1 MKKIIAIL
9 SVFIGIGLIVSIIY
23 GFMSEVPATV
33 PQTSAF
39 VYKLMNGIQNFG
51 RYIPGVAITGF
62 TVSCSVHFG
71 RNSEGSTERFSKAML
86 ERLKT
91 VMSVSIIMAFFLTFC
106 SEVLVLL
113 TGNKKSSIINR
124 PKIVTEYINVGN
136 RLFDNGYYE
145 RAMNYAEAAL
155 KLSPNEKHALNL
167 RDRADVEINR
177 ARTSNIRFK
186 LYESVEEAEKVDH
199 VVIDAAQINE
209 VYQLYLKANEAFTK
223 KEWFNAHY
231 YSELG
236 IKLATPKD
244 PNLEELKKIST
255 AAWNNLTEYHD
266 LAKTQGQLTFEK
278 KYQGYLA
285 LVQKD
290 DLKAYYIFR
299 ELYQSSREMQS
310 DPDVVFYLQI
320 AENRIN
326 ERCFFIDE
334 TFELKSF
341 ESANDVYFAYEYADG
356 SRDVIYFKGM
366 TTVASTGNSIQYLR
380 ALTIVSVT
388 RNGEVFRTMTVPY
401 AKVLP
406 VSVKTLTPTTK
417 ALMGIDDSIDCVPYI
432 MLKSVGR
439 DSPELHN
446 EPLYTYQNGETANTP
461 EYLLLSIPYDDFL
474 LLEKSTSTPE
484 SMPLASLFKLVHMAA
499 KYGFCTEVYGQALV
513 NRIFYPLWILIMFI
527 LLAGFGWNN
536 RINPTQFF
544 KFSWALAFIPF
555 ILISILYNKM
565 MMFLFRLVNYV
576 LLGGFGLSGGMVA
589 ALVLYIILFICSAII
604 FVSRHSRI

>member
-86 ERLKT
+86 ERFKT
-91 VMSVSIIMAFFLTFC
+91 VMIVSIIVAFFLTFC

>member
-1 MKKIIAIL
+1 
-9 SVFIGIGLIVSIIY
+9 
-23 GFMSEVPATV
+23 MSEMPATV

-39 VYKLMNGIQNFG
+39 VYKLMNGLQNFG

-71 RNSEGSTERFSKAML
+71 RNSEGSTERFSKAMM
-86 ERLKT
+86 ERFKI
-91 VMSVSIIMAFFLTFC
+91 VMIVSIIMAFFLTFC

-380 ALTIVSVT
+380 ALTIVSVA

-439 DSPELHN
+439 DSPELNN

-555 ILISILYNKM
+555 ILISMLYNKM

-576 LLGGFGLSGGMVA
+576 LLGGFGLSGGMIA
-589 ALVLYIILFICSAII
+589 ALVLYIILLICSAII

>member
-86 ERLKT
+86 ERFKT
-91 VMSVSIIMAFFLTFC
+91 VMIVSIIMAFFLTFC

-341 ESANDVYFAYEYADG
+341 ESVNDVYFAYEYADG

-380 ALTIVSVT
+380 ALTIVSVA

-499 KYGFCTEVYGQALV
+499 KYGFCTEVYGQALA

-555 ILISILYNKM
+555 ILISMLYNKM

-589 ALVLYIILFICSAII
+589 AFVLYIILFICSAII

>member
-1 MKKIIAIL
+1 MKKIIGIL
-9 SVFIGIGLIVSIIY
+9 SVFIGIGLVVSLIN
-23 GFMSEVPATV
+23 GFMSDIPYTV
-33 PQTSAF
+33 PQSSAF
-39 VYKLMNGIQNFG
+39 VYKLMNGLQNFG
-51 RYIPGVAITGF
+51 KFIPGVAITGF
-62 TVSCSVHFG
+62 VVSCSVHFG
-71 RNSEGSTERFSKAML
+71 RNAEGSTERFSKAMMD
-86 ERLKT
+86 RFKI
-91 VMSVSIIMAFFLTFC
+91 VMIVSIGIAFFLTVC
-106 SEVLVLL
+106 SEVLLL
-113 TGNKKSSIINR
+113 VTANKKNSIINR
-124 PKIVTEYINVGN
+124 PKIVNDYINVGN
-136 RLFDNGYYE
+136 KLFDNGYYE
-145 RAMNYAEAAL
+145 RAMNYADAAL
-155 KLSPNEKHALNL
+155 KLSPNEKNAINL

-186 LYESVEEAEKVDH
+186 LYESVEEAEKVDR
-199 VVIDAAQINE
+199 VVIDPEQINE
-209 VYQLYLKANEAFTK
+209 VYKLYEKAQDAWNK

-244 PNLEELKKIST
+244 PNLEELKKLST
-255 AAWNNLTEYHD
+255 SAWNNLTEYHN
-266 LAKTQGQLTFEK
+266 LAKTEGQLTFEK

-310 DPDVVFYLQI
+310 DPDVVFYLEI

-326 ERCFFIDE
+326 ERSFFVDE

-356 SRDVIYFKGM
+356 TRDVIYFKGM

-380 ALTIVSVT
+380 GLTILSVN
-388 RNGEVFRTMTVPY
+388 RQGEVFRTMTVPY

-417 ALMGIDDSIDCVPYI
+417 QLMGIDDSIDCVPYI

-439 DSPELHN
+439 DSPEIHN

-461 EYLLLSIPYDDFL
+461 EYMLLSIPYDNFL

-484 SMPLASLFKLVHMAA
+484 SMSLPALIKLVNMAA
-499 KYGFCTEVYGQALV
+499 KYGFCTEVYGQALM
-513 NRIFYPLWILIMFI
+513 NRLYYPLWILVIFI

-536 RINPTQFF
+536 RIDANQYF
-544 KFSWALAFIPF
+544 KFSWAFAFIPF
-555 ILISILYNKM
+555 ILISILFDKM
-565 MMFLFRLVNYV
+565 MTFLFRLINYV
-576 LLGGFGLSGGMVA
+576 FLGGLGISGGMITG
-589 ALVLYIILFICSAII
+589 LVLYVIMLILASVL
-604 FVSRHSRI
+604 FVSRNSRI

>member
-86 ERLKT
+86 ERFKT
-91 VMSVSIIMAFFLTFC
+91 VMIVSIIMAFFLTFC

-113 TGNKKSSIINR
+113 TENKKSSIINR

-380 ALTIVSVT
+380 ALTIVSVA

>member
-33 PQTSAF
+33 PHASA
-39 VYKLMNGIQNFG
+39 VAYKLMNGLQNFG

-71 RNSEGSTERFSKAML
+71 RNSEGSTERFSKAMM
-86 ERLKT
+86 ERFKI
-91 VMSVSIIMAFFLTFC
+91 VMIVSIIMAFFLTFC

-209 VYQLYLKANEAFTK
+209 VYQLYIKANEAFTK

-326 ERCFFIDE
+326 ERCFFVDE

-380 ALTIVSVT
+380 ALTIVSVA
-388 RNGEVFRTMTVPY
+388 RNGELFRTMTVPY

-555 ILISILYNKM
+555 ILISMLYNKM

-576 LLGGFGLSGGMVA
+576 LLGGFGLSGGMIA
-589 ALVLYIILFICSAII
+589 ALVLYIILLICSAII

>member
-1 MKKIIAIL
+1 MKKIIGIL
-9 SVFIGIGLIVSIIY
+9 SVFIGIGLVVSLIT
-23 GFMSEVPATV
+23 GFMNDIPYTV
-33 PQTSAF
+33 PQSSAF
-39 VYKLMNGIQNFG
+39 VYKLMNGLQNFG
-51 RYIPGVAITGF
+51 KFIPGVAITGF
-62 TVSCSVHFG
+62 VVSCSVHFG
-71 RNSEGSTERFSKAML
+71 RNAEGSTERFSKAMMD
-86 ERLKT
+86 RFKI
-91 VMSVSIIMAFFLTFC
+91 VMIVSIGIAFFLTVC
-106 SEVLVLL
+106 SEVLLL
-113 TGNKKSSIINR
+113 VTANKKNSIINR
-124 PKIVTEYINVGN
+124 PKIVNDYINVGN
-136 RLFDNGYYE
+136 KLFENGYYE
-145 RAMNYAEAAL
+145 RAMNYADAAL
-155 KLSPNEKHALNL
+155 KLSPNEKNAINL
-167 RDRADVEINR
+167 RDRADVENNR

-186 LYESVEEAEKVDH
+186 LYESVEEAEKVDR
-199 VVIDAAQINE
+199 VVIDPEQINE
-209 VYQLYLKANEAFTK
+209 VYKLYEKAQDAWNK

-244 PNLEELKKIST
+244 PNLEELKKLST
-255 AAWNNLTEYHD
+255 SAWNNLTEYHN
-266 LAKTQGQLTFEK
+266 LAKTEGQLTFEK

-310 DPDVVFYLQI
+310 DPDVVFYLEI

-326 ERCFFIDE
+326 ERSFFVDE

-356 SRDVIYFKGM
+356 TRDVIYFKGM

-380 ALTIVSVT
+380 GLTILSVN
-388 RNGEVFRTMTVPY
+388 RQGEVFRTMTVPY

-417 ALMGIDDSIDCVPYI
+417 QLMGIDDSIDCVPYI

-439 DSPELHN
+439 DSPEIHN

-461 EYLLLSIPYDDFL
+461 EYMLLSIPYDNFL

-484 SMPLASLFKLVHMAA
+484 SMSLPALIKLVNMAA
-499 KYGFCTEVYGQALV
+499 KYGFCTEVYGQALM
-513 NRIFYPLWILIMFI
+513 NRLYYPLWILVIFI

-536 RINPTQFF
+536 RIDANQYF
-544 KFSWALAFIPF
+544 KFSWAFAFIPF
-555 ILISILYNKM
+555 ILISILFDKM
-565 MMFLFRLVNYV
+565 MTFLFRLINYV
-576 LLGGFGLSGGMVA
+576 FLGGLGISGGMITG
-589 ALVLYIILFICSAII
+589 LVLYVIMLILASVL
-604 FVSRHSRI
+604 FVSRNSRI

>member
-9 SVFIGIGLIVSIIY
+9 SVFIGIGLIVSFVI
-23 GFMSEVPATV
+23 GFMSEIPSSV
-33 PQTSAF
+33 PQSSAF
-39 VYKLMNGIQNFG
+39 VYKFMTGLQNFG
-51 RYIPGVAITGF
+51 KIIPGVAITGF

-71 RNSEGSTERFSKAML
+71 RNAEGSTERFSPAMM
-86 ERLKT
+86 ERFKI
-91 VMSVSIIMAFFLTFC
+91 VMIVSISIAFFLTVC
-106 SEVLVLL
+106 SEVLGLL
-113 TGNKKSSIINR
+113 TANKKASIINR
-124 PKIVTEYINVGN
+124 PKIINEYISVGN
-136 RLFDNGYYE
+136 KLFDNGYYE

-155 KLSPNEKHALNL
+155 KLSPNEKKALDL
-167 RDRADVEINR
+167 KDRSDVEINR

-186 LYESVEEAEKVDH
+186 LYESVEEAEKVDR
-199 VVIDAAQINE
+199 VRIDAEQINE
-209 VYQLYLKANEAFTK
+209 VYKLYEQAKTAYDK

-236 IKLATPKD
+236 IKLATAKD

-266 LAKTQGQLTFEK
+266 LAKTEGQLIFEK

-285 LVQKD
+285 LVEKD

-326 ERCFFIDE
+326 ERSFFVDE

-356 SRDVIYFKGM
+356 SRDIIYFKGM
-366 TTVASTGNSIQYLR
+366 TTVASTGDSIQYLR

-388 RNGEVFRTMTVPY
+388 RAGEVFRTMTVPY

-406 VSVKTLTPTTK
+406 VSVKKLTSTTK
-417 ALMGIDDSIDCVPYI
+417 ALMGIDDRIDCVPYI
-432 MLKSVGR
+432 ILKSVGR
-439 DSPELHN
+439 DSPDIHN
-446 EPLYTYQNGETANTP
+446 EPLYTYQNGETATTP

-474 LLEKSTSTPE
+474 LLEKSTATPD
-484 SMPLASLFKLVHMAA
+484 SMSLPALFKLVRMVA
-499 KYGFCTEVYGQALV
+499 KYGFCAEVYGQALM
-513 NRIFYPLWILIMFI
+513 NRMFYPLWILILFI
-527 LLAGFGWNN
+527 VLAGFGWNN
-536 RINPTQFF
+536 RVNPTQYF
-544 KFSWALAFIPF
+544 KFSWSLAFIPF
-555 ILISILYNKM
+555 IFVSILFNRVI
-565 MMFLFRLVNYV
+565 MFLFRLINYV
-576 LLGGFGLSGGMVA
+576 LLGGLGISGGMITALILYVVMLLA
-589 ALVLYIILFICSAII
+589 ASVF

>member
-39 VYKLMNGIQNFG
+39 VYKLMNGLQNFG

-71 RNSEGSTERFSKAML
+71 RNSEGSTERFSKAMM
-86 ERLKT
+86 ERFKI
-91 VMSVSIIMAFFLTFC
+91 VMIVSIIMAFFLTFC

-113 TGNKKSSIINR
+113 TANKKSSIINR

-380 ALTIVSVT
+380 ALTIVSVA

-439 DSPELHN
+439 DSPELNN

-536 RINPTQFF
+536 RIKPTQFF

-555 ILISILYNKM
+555 ILISMLYNKM

-589 ALVLYIILFICSAII
+589 ALVLYIILLICSAII

>member
-86 ERLKT
+86 ERFKT
-91 VMSVSIIMAFFLTFC
+91 VMIVSIIMAFFLTFC

-113 TGNKKSSIINR
+113 TENKKSSIINR

-555 ILISILYNKM
+555 ILISMLYNKM

>member
-1 MKKIIAIL
+1 MKKIIGIL
-9 SVFIGIGLIVSIIY
+9 SIFVGIGLVVSIVM
-23 GFMSEVPATV
+23 GFMGEIPTAVPESSV
-33 PQTSAF
+33 
-39 VYKLMNGIQNFG
+39 VIYKIMTGLQHFG
-51 RYIPGVAITGF
+51 KFIPGIAITGF

-71 RNSEGSTERFSKAML
+71 RNAEGSTERFSKAMMD
-86 ERLKT
+86 RYKT
-91 VMSVSIIMAFFLTFC
+91 VMIISIGIAFFLTFC
-106 SEVLVLL
+106 SEVLGLL
-113 TGNKKSSIINR
+113 TANKKTAIINR
-124 PKIVTEYINVGN
+124 PKIVNEYINVGN
-136 RLFDNGYYE
+136 KLFDNGYYE
-145 RAMNYAEAAL
+145 RAMNYADAAL
-155 KLSPNEKHALNL
+155 KISPNEKNAIYL

-199 VVIDAAQINE
+199 VVIDAQQINE
-209 VYQLYLKANEAFTK
+209 VFQLYEKSKAAFDN

-231 YSELG
+231 YAELG

-244 PNLEELKKIST
+244 PNLEELKKLST
-255 AAWNNLTEYHD
+255 SAWNNLTEYHN
-266 LAKTQGQLTFEK
+266 LAKTEGQLIFER
-278 KYQGYLA
+278 KYEGYLA

-326 ERCFFIDE
+326 ERCFFVDE

-341 ESANDVYFAYEYADG
+341 ESSNDVYFSYEFADG
-356 SRDVIYFKGM
+356 SRDIVYFKGM

-380 ALTIVSVT
+380 ALTIISVSRT
-388 RNGEVFRTMTVPY
+388 GEIFRTMTVPY

-439 DSPELHN
+439 DSPEIHN
-446 EPLYTYQNGETANTP
+446 EPLYKYQNGETANTP
-461 EYLLLSIPYDDFL
+461 EYLLLSIPYDNFL
-474 LLEKSTSTPE
+474 LLEKSISTPE
-484 SMPLASLFKLVHMAA
+484 SMSLPSLIKIVNMAK
-499 KYGFCTEVYGQALV
+499 KYGFCPEVYGQAMM
-513 NRIFYPLWILIMFI
+513 NRVFYPLWILIIFI

-536 RINPTQFF
+536 RIDPNQYF
-544 KFSWALAFIPF
+544 KFSWALAFVPF
-555 ILISILYNKM
+555 ILLALMFNKM
-565 MMFLFRLVNYV
+565 MLFLFRLINYV
-576 LLGGFGLSGGMVA
+576 LLGGIGISGGLMA
-589 ALVLYIILFICSAII
+589 GLVLYVILLISVSVF
-604 FVSRHSRI
+604 FVSRHSKI

>member
-23 GFMSEVPATV
+23 GFMSEVPTTV

-39 VYKLMNGIQNFG
+39 VYKLMNGLQNFG

-86 ERLKT
+86 ERFKT
-91 VMSVSIIMAFFLTFC
+91 VMIVSIIMAFFLTFC

-380 ALTIVSVT
+380 ALTIVSVA

-555 ILISILYNKM
+555 ILISMLYNKM

-589 ALVLYIILFICSAII
+589 ALVLFIILFICSAII

>member
-86 ERLKT
+86 ERFKT
-91 VMSVSIIMAFFLTFC
+91 VMIVSIIMAFFLTFC

-209 VYQLYLKANEAFTK
+209 VYQLYLKANEAFIK

-380 ALTIVSVT
+380 ALTIVSVA

-555 ILISILYNKM
+555 ILISMLYNKM

>member
-86 ERLKT
+86 ERFKT
-91 VMSVSIIMAFFLTFC
+91 VMIVSIIMAFFLTFC

-113 TGNKKSSIINR
+113 TENKKSSIINR

-278 KYQGYLA
+278 KYQGYLT

-380 ALTIVSVT
+380 ALTIVSVA

>member
-86 ERLKT
+86 ERFKT
-91 VMSVSIIMAFFLTFC
+91 VMIVSIIMAFFLTFC

-113 TGNKKSSIINR
+113 TENKKSSIINR

-380 ALTIVSVT
+380 ALTIVSVA

-555 ILISILYNKM
+555 ILISMLYNKM

>member
-1 MKKIIAIL
+1 
-9 SVFIGIGLIVSIIY
+9 
-23 GFMSEVPATV
+23 MSEMPATV

-39 VYKLMNGIQNFG
+39 VYKLMNGLQNFG

-71 RNSEGSTERFSKAML
+71 RNSEGSTERFSKAMM
-86 ERLKT
+86 ERFKI
-91 VMSVSIIMAFFLTFC
+91 VMIVSIIMAFFLTFC

-113 TGNKKSSIINR
+113 TANKKSSIINR

-380 ALTIVSVT
+380 ALTIVSVA

-439 DSPELHN
+439 DSPELNN

-555 ILISILYNKM
+555 ILISMLYNKM

-576 LLGGFGLSGGMVA
+576 LLGGFGLSGGMIA
-589 ALVLYIILFICSAII
+589 ALVLYIILLICSAII

>member
-86 ERLKT
+86 ERFKT
-91 VMSVSIIMAFFLTFC
+91 VMIVSIIMAFFLTFC

-380 ALTIVSVT
+380 ALTIVSVA

-536 RINPTQFF
+536 RINPAQFF
-544 KFSWALAFIPF
+544 KCAWA
-555 ILISILYNKM
+555 
-565 MMFLFRLVNYV
+565 
-576 LLGGFGLSGGMVA
+576 
-589 ALVLYIILFICSAII
+589 
-604 FVSRHSRI
+604 

>member
-1 MKKIIAIL
+1 
-9 SVFIGIGLIVSIIY
+9 
-23 GFMSEVPATV
+23 
-33 PQTSAF
+33 
-39 VYKLMNGIQNFG
+39 
-51 RYIPGVAITGF
+51 
-62 TVSCSVHFG
+62 
-71 RNSEGSTERFSKAML
+71 
-86 ERLKT
+86 
-91 VMSVSIIMAFFLTFC
+91 
-106 SEVLVLL
+106 
-113 TGNKKSSIINR
+113 
-124 PKIVTEYINVGN
+124 
-136 RLFDNGYYE
+136 
-145 RAMNYAEAAL
+145 MNYAEAAL
-155 KLSPNEKHALNL
+155 KLSPNEKRALNL

-380 ALTIVSVT
+380 ALTIVSVA

-439 DSPELHN
+439 DSPELNN

-555 ILISILYNKM
+555 ILISMLYNKM

-589 ALVLYIILFICSAII
+589 ALVLYIILLICSAII

>member
-86 ERLKT
+86 ERFKT
-91 VMSVSIIMAFFLTFC
+91 VMIVSIIMAFFLTFC

-380 ALTIVSVT
+380 ALTIVSVA

-536 RINPTQFF
+536 RINPAQFF
-544 KFSWALAFIPF
+544 KFTWALAFIPF
-555 ILISILYNKM
+555 ILISMLYNKM

>member
-39 VYKLMNGIQNFG
+39 VYKLMNGLQNFG

-86 ERLKT
+86 ERFKT
-91 VMSVSIIMAFFLTFC
+91 VMIVSIIMAFFLTFC

-380 ALTIVSVT
+380 ALTIVSVA

-565 MMFLFRLVNYV
+565 MMFLFCLVNYV

>member
-1 MKKIIAIL
+1 MKKIFGIL
-9 SVFIGIGLIVSIIY
+9 SIFIGIGLIVSFVM
-23 GFMSEVPATV
+23 GFLSDVPSTV
-33 PQTSAF
+33 PQSSVV
-39 VYKLMNGIQNFG
+39 VYKIMTSLQNFG

-62 TVSCSVHFG
+62 VVSCSVHFG
-71 RNSEGSTERFSKAML
+71 RNSEGSTERFSKAMMD
-86 ERLKT
+86 RFKV
-91 VMSVSIIMAFFLTFC
+91 VMIVSISIAFLLTIC
-106 SEVLVLL
+106 TEVLVLV
-113 TGNKKSSIINR
+113 TANKKASIINR
-124 PKIVTEYINVGN
+124 PKIVNDYINVGN
-136 RLFDNGYYE
+136 KLFDNGYYE
-145 RAMNYAEAAL
+145 RAMNYADAAL
-155 KLSPNEKHALNL
+155 KLSPNEKNALNL

-186 LYESVEEAEKVDH
+186 LYESVEEAEKVDR
-199 VVIDAAQINE
+199 VVIDAEQINE
-209 VYQLYLKANEAFTK
+209 VYKLYEKAQTAYDK

-236 IKLATPKD
+236 IKLATSKD
-244 PNLEELKKIST
+244 PNLEELKKLST
-255 AAWNNLTEYHD
+255 AAWNNLTEYHN
-266 LAKTQGQLTFEK
+266 LAKTEGQLLFEK

-326 ERCFFIDE
+326 ERSFFVDE

-356 SRDVIYFKGM
+356 SQDVIYFKGM

-388 RNGEVFRTMTVPY
+388 RAGEIFRTMTVPY

-439 DSPELHN
+439 DSPEIHN
-446 EPLYTYQNGETANTP
+446 EPLYTYQNGEIATTP
-461 EYLLLSIPYDDFL
+461 EYLLLSIPYDNFL
-474 LLEKSTSTPE
+474 LLEKSTATPE
-484 SMPLASLFKLVHMAA
+484 SMSLPSLIRLVHMAE
-499 KYGFCTEVYGQALV
+499 KYGFCPEVYGQAMM
-513 NRIFYPLWILIMFI
+513 NRMFYPLWILILFV

-536 RINPTQFF
+536 RIDANQYF
-544 KFSWALAFIPF
+544 KFSWAFAFIPF
-555 ILISILYNKM
+555 IFISLLSYNM
-565 MMFLFRLVNYV
+565 IMFLFRLINYV
-576 LLGGFGLSGGMVA
+576 LLGGLGISGGMITG
-589 ALVLYIILFICSAII
+589 LVLYVIVLICSSVF

>member
-86 ERLKT
+86 ERFKT
-91 VMSVSIIMAFFLTFC
+91 VMIVSIIMAFFLTFC

-266 LAKTQGQLTFEK
+266 LAKTQGQLTFER

-380 ALTIVSVT
+380 ALTIVSVA

-499 KYGFCTEVYGQALV
+499 KYGFCTEVYGQALL

>member
-39 VYKLMNGIQNFG
+39 VYKLMNGLQNFG

-86 ERLKT
+86 ERFKT
-91 VMSVSIIMAFFLTFC
+91 VMIVSIIMAFFLTFC

-113 TGNKKSSIINR
+113 TENKKSSIINR

-380 ALTIVSVT
+380 ALTIVSVA

-555 ILISILYNKM
+555 ILISMLYNKM

>member
-9 SVFIGIGLIVSIIY
+9 SVFIGIGLIVSFIT
-23 GFMSEVPATV
+23 GFAGAIPFTV
-33 PQTSAF
+33 PQSSAF
-39 VYKLMNGIQNFG
+39 VYKLMKGLQNFG

-71 RNSEGSTERFSKAML
+71 RNSEGSTERFSKAMMD
-86 ERLKT
+86 RFKI
-91 VMSVSIIMAFFLTFC
+91 VMIVSISMAFFLTIC
-106 SEVLVLL
+106 TEVLVLL
-113 TGNKKSSIINR
+113 TANKQSSIINR
-124 PKIVTEYINVGN
+124 PKIVNEYINVGN

-145 RAMNYAEAAL
+145 RAMNYADAAL
-155 KLSPNEKHALNL
+155 KLSPNEKKAIDL
-167 RDRADVEINR
+167 RDRSDVEINR

-199 VVIDAAQINE
+199 VVIDAQQINE
-209 VYQLYLKANEAFTK
+209 VYQLYIKAKDAFEN

-244 PNLEELKKIST
+244 PNLEELKKLST

-266 LAKTQGQLTFEK
+266 LAKSEGQLIFERK
-278 KYQGYLA
+278 FQGYLA

-310 DPDVVFYLQI
+310 DPDVVFYLEI

-326 ERCFFIDE
+326 ERCFFVDE

-341 ESANDVYFAYEYADG
+341 ENANDVYFAYEYADG

-380 ALTIVSVT
+380 ALTIVSVA
-388 RNGEVFRTMTVPY
+388 RNGEIFRTMEVPY

-439 DSPELHN
+439 DSPDIHN
-446 EPLYTYQNGETANTP
+446 EPLYTYSSGETATSP

-484 SMPLASLFKLVHMAA
+484 SMSLPALFKLVHMAA
-499 KYGFCTEVYGQALV
+499 KYGFCTEVYGQAFM
-513 NRIFYPLWILIMFI
+513 NRIFYPLWILILFI

-536 RINPTQFF
+536 RINPTQYF
-544 KFSWALAFIPF
+544 KFSWAFAFIPF
-555 ILISILYNKM
+555 ILISMLFYKM
-565 MMFLFRLVNYV
+565 VLFLFRLLNYV
-576 LLGGFGLSGGMVA
+576 LLGGLGTTGGMVT
-589 ALVLYIILFICSAII
+589 ALVLYIIMLISVSVF
-604 FVSRHSRI
+604 FLSRHSRI

>member
-1 MKKIIAIL
+1 MKKIIGIL
-9 SVFIGIGLIVSIIY
+9 SVFIGIGLVVSLIT
-23 GFMSEVPATV
+23 GFMNDIPYTV
-33 PQTSAF
+33 PQSSAF
-39 VYKLMNGIQNFG
+39 VYKLMNGLQNFG
-51 RYIPGVAITGF
+51 KFIPGVAITGF
-62 TVSCSVHFG
+62 VVSCSVHFG
-71 RNSEGSTERFSKAML
+71 RNAEGSTERFSKAMMD
-86 ERLKT
+86 RFKI
-91 VMSVSIIMAFFLTFC
+91 VMIVSIGIAFFLTVC
-106 SEVLVLL
+106 SEVLLL
-113 TGNKKSSIINR
+113 VTANKKNSIINR
-124 PKIVTEYINVGN
+124 PKIVNDYINVGN
-136 RLFDNGYYE
+136 KLFENGYYE
-145 RAMNYAEAAL
+145 RAMNYADAAL
-155 KLSPNEKHALNL
+155 KLSPNEKNAINL

-186 LYESVEEAEKVDH
+186 LYESVEDAEKVDR
-199 VVIDAAQINE
+199 VVIDPEQINE
-209 VYQLYLKANEAFTK
+209 VYKLYEKAQDAWNK

-244 PNLEELKKIST
+244 PNLEELKKLST
-255 AAWNNLTEYHD
+255 SAWNNLTEYHN
-266 LAKTQGQLTFEK
+266 LAKTEGQLTFEK

-310 DPDVVFYLQI
+310 DPDVVFYLEI

-326 ERCFFIDE
+326 ERSFFVDE

-356 SRDVIYFKGM
+356 TRDVIYFKGM

-380 ALTIVSVT
+380 GLTILSVN
-388 RNGEVFRTMTVPY
+388 RQGEVFRTMTVPY

-417 ALMGIDDSIDCVPYI
+417 QLMGIDDSIDCVPYI

-439 DSPELHN
+439 DSPEIHN

-461 EYLLLSIPYDDFL
+461 EYMLLSIPYDNFL

-484 SMPLASLFKLVHMAA
+484 SMSLPALIKLVNMAA
-499 KYGFCTEVYGQALV
+499 KYGFCTEVYGQALM
-513 NRIFYPLWILIMFI
+513 NRLYYPLWILVIFI

-536 RINPTQFF
+536 RIDANQYF
-544 KFSWALAFIPF
+544 KFSWAFAFIPF
-555 ILISILYNKM
+555 ILISILFDKM
-565 MMFLFRLVNYV
+565 MTFLFRLINYV
-576 LLGGFGLSGGMVA
+576 FLGGLGISGGMITG
-589 ALVLYIILFICSAII
+589 LVLYVIMLILASVL
-604 FVSRHSRI
+604 FVSRNSRI

>member
-9 SVFIGIGLIVSIIY
+9 SVFIGIGLIVSFIT
-23 GFMSEVPATV
+23 GFAGAIPASVPES
-33 PQTSAF
+33 SAF
-39 VYKLMNGIQNFG
+39 VYKLMKGLQNFG

-71 RNSEGSTERFSKAML
+71 RNAEGSTERFSKAMMD
-86 ERLKT
+86 RFKI
-91 VMSVSIIMAFFLTFC
+91 VMIVSISMAFFLTIC
-106 SEVLVLL
+106 TEVLVLL
-113 TGNKKSSIINR
+113 TANKQSSIINR
-124 PKIVTEYINVGN
+124 PKIVNEYINVGN
-136 RLFDNGYYE
+136 KLFDNGYYE
-145 RAMNYAEAAL
+145 RAMNYADAAL
-155 KLSPNEKHALNL
+155 KLSPNEKKAIDL
-167 RDRADVEINR
+167 RDRSDVEINR

-199 VVIDAAQINE
+199 VVIDAQQINE
-209 VYQLYLKANEAFTK
+209 VYQLYIKAKDAFEN

-244 PNLEELKKIST
+244 PNLEELKKLST

-266 LAKTQGQLTFEK
+266 LAKSEGQLIFERK
-278 KYQGYLA
+278 FQGYLA

-310 DPDVVFYLQI
+310 DPDVVFYLEI

-326 ERCFFIDE
+326 ERCFFVDE

-341 ESANDVYFAYEYADG
+341 ENANDVYFAYEYADG

-380 ALTIVSVT
+380 ALTIVSVA
-388 RNGEVFRTMTVPY
+388 RNGEIFRTMEVPY

-439 DSPELHN
+439 DSPDIHN
-446 EPLYTYQNGETANTP
+446 EPLYTYSSGETATSP

-484 SMPLASLFKLVHMAA
+484 SMSLPSLFKLVHMAA
-499 KYGFCTEVYGQALV
+499 KYGFCTEVYGQAFM
-513 NRIFYPLWILIMFI
+513 NRIFYPLWILILFI

-536 RINPTQFF
+536 RINPTQYF
-544 KFSWALAFIPF
+544 KFSWAFAFIPF
-555 ILISILYNKM
+555 ILISMLFYKM
-565 MMFLFRLVNYV
+565 VLFLFRLLNYV
-576 LLGGFGLSGGMVA
+576 LLGGLGTTGGMVT
-589 ALVLYIILFICSAII
+589 ALVLYIIMLISVSI
-604 FVSRHSRI
+604 FFLSRHSRI